1 MNFSLDFE
9 TFSLDLNLSIILIGG
24 EREESKQFSFKT
36 PVERYSHHI
45 TAFFPEAILVFQ
57 LVFKINQQFR

>member
-1 MNFSLDFE
+1 MN
-9 TFSLDLNLSIILIGG
+9 FSLDLNLSIILIGG
-24 EREESKQFSFKT
+24 EREESKQKQFSFKT